1 MEEIKSIQEKYKE
14 KSSKKTFDDKCDGL
28 AGSQSP
34 KRIGITSD
42 RDATLYDREY
52 NI

>member
-1 MEEIKSIQEKYKE
+1 MEEVKSIQENIKKNRL
-14 KSSKKTFDDKCDGL
+14 KTFDDKCDGL

-34 KRIGITSD
+34 KRIDITSG